1 MMKLQA
7 YAKLNLSLRVV
18 GRRTDGSHDIDSIIQ
33 TIDLADAII
42 VKRANRGVAVINDL
56 KLPPDVDLAA
66 RAARLLLGK
75 KRSPQGVQIIVEK
88 RIPVGAGLGGGSS
101 DAAAVLWAVDRLIPP
116 PLPTDCLVRL
126 AARLGADVPLFLTGG
141 LVRVTGKGERIA
153 PLHPLR
159 KERFLLLVPPVHCA
173 TAAVYAHLDRI
184 ESTHCNSTTAPPLG
198 CNDLEAAAL
207 DLYPALGPYREA
219 IASLDAE
226 YFGMSGSGSTFY
238 AAFSD
243 LKTAT
248 LAQEHLVASFPE
260 AKTHLCAAT
269 DSGYHVEGEN

>member
-18 GRRTDGSHDIDSIIQ
+18 GRRTDGAHDIDSVIQ
-33 TIDLADAII
+33 TIDLADAIM
-42 VKRANRGVAVINDL
+42 VKSANRGVTVINDL

-88 RIPVGAGLGGGSS
+88 RIPAGAGLGGGSS

>member
-1 MMKLQA
+1 MKLKA

-33 TIDLADAII
+33 TVDLADAIM
-42 VKRANRGVAVINDL
+42 VKRANGGVAVMNDL
-56 KLPPDVDLAA
+56 NLPPDVDLAA

-75 KRSPQGVQIIVEK
+75 KRSPQGVKIRVEK

-116 PLPTDCLVRL
+116 PLPADCLVRL

-141 LVRVTGKGERIA
+141 LMRVTGKGGRIA

-173 TAAVYAHLDRI
+173 TAAVYAHLDQI
-184 ESTHCNSTTAPPLG
+184 ESTHRNSTTAPRLG

-248 LAQEHLVASFPE
+248 LAQEYLVASFPE

-269 DSGYHVEGEN
+269 DPGYHVKGEN

>member
-33 TIDLADAII
+33 TIDLADAIM
-42 VKRANRGVAVINDL
+42 VKSANRGVTVINDL
-56 KLPPDVDLAA
+56 NLPPDVDLAA

-75 KRSPQGVQIIVEK
+75 KRSPQGVQIKVEK

-141 LVRVTGKGERIA
+141 LMRVTGKGERIA

-173 TAAVYAHLDRI
+173 TAAVYAHLDQI

-243 LKTAT
+243 LKIAT
-248 LAQEHLVASFPE
+248 LAQEYLVASFPKAE
-260 AKTHLCAAT
+260 THLGAAT

>member
-18 GRRTDGSHDIDSIIQ
+18 GRRTDGFHDIDSIIQ
-33 TIDLADAII
+33 TIDLADAIM
-42 VKRANRGVAVINDL
+42 VKSANRGVTVINDL

-75 KRSPQGVQIIVEK
+75 KRSPQGVQIKVEK

-184 ESTHCNSTTAPPLG
+184 VSTHGNSTTAPPLG

-248 LAQEHLVASFPE
+248 VAREHLVASFPE

-269 DSGYHVEGEN
+269 DSGYHVKGEN

>member
-1 MMKLQA
+1 MKLQA

-18 GRRTDGSHDIDSIIQ
+18 GRRTDGSHDIDSVIQ
-33 TIDLADAII
+33 TIDLADAIM
-42 VKRANRGVAVINDL
+42 VKSANRGVTVINDL

-88 RIPVGAGLGGGSS
+88 RIPAGAGLGGGSS

-269 DSGYHVEGEN
+269 DSGYHVKGEN

>member
-1 MMKLQA
+1 MKLQA

-33 TIDLADAII
+33 TIDLADAIM

-56 KLPPDVDLAA
+56 NLPPDVDLAA

-75 KRSPQGVQIIVEK
+75 KRSPQGVQIKVEK
-88 RIPVGAGLGGGSS
+88 RIPAGAGLGGGSS

-159 KERFLLLVPPVHCA
+159 KERFLLLVPPVHCT

-184 ESTHCNSTTAPPLG
+184 ESTHCNSMTAPPLG

-248 LAQEHLVASFPE
+248 LAREHLVASFPE

>member
-1 MMKLQA
+1 MKLQA

-56 KLPPDVDLAA
+56 NLPPDVDLAA

-75 KRSPQGVQIIVEK
+75 KRSPQGVQIKVEK
-88 RIPVGAGLGGGSS
+88 RIPAGAGLGGGSS

-219 IASLDAE
+219 IASLDTE

-269 DSGYHVEGEN
+269 DSGYHVKGEN

>member
-1 MMKLQA
+1 MKLQA

-18 GRRTDGSHDIDSIIQ
+18 GRRTDGSHDVDSIIQ

-56 KLPPDVDLAA
+56 NLPPDVDLAA

-75 KRSPQGVQIIVEK
+75 KRSPQGVQIKVEK
-88 RIPVGAGLGGGSS
+88 RIPAGAGLGGGSS

-243 LKTAT
+243 LTIAT